1 MKCFNQYKI
10 DKLTVK
16 DEIQFEII
24 DSLSM
29 FFLYWEKV
37 TGPQIE
43 VKSY

>member
-1 MKCFNQYKI
+1 MKCFNQYDI

-29 FFLYWEKV
+29 FFCIGKRS
-37 TGPQIE
+37 QDR
-43 VKSY
+43 K